1 MNRKNIILNDSAKID
16 LTCQSSLNDILI
28 VGNFNGMFGR
38 INESGLDLSGEPSE
52 EIINNFMWLNDT
64 CRDAKK
70 IFIGTRS
77 SVGDYVKN
85 MMAAAE
91 NLGIQINRDKYNIIL
106 VDSDD
111 ELLNKLNEISHTMP
125 KFDYIIQNPPYAKTL
140 HIDFFKKG
148 IELLNDTGKM
158 TIIEPAT
165 WLMNLRNDN
174 GKGKALY
181 FPFKSSISKLVEY
194 VEIENL
200 NNIFGIGQFVPCS
213 ITHIYK
219 NKQDDVTNVKFFGL
233 SYKVKSLDDIN
244 HIQNFKLVNNII
256 SKIRNICNDF
266 PKQHITNIE
275 CGDSKYIKYNEILSH
290 TLITNNERESGWIND
305 TFAYYLYPCVKGDV
319 LDNVPMTL
327 NNGGRE
333 TDKPSKCLHGTY
345 QELSNWK
352 HFCEN
357 NTLPLFINICMTID
371 QHNNSLKYVPCL
383 VDKQY
388 TDQEIYEMFHFT
400 QQEINLIEYTVEKFK
415 RNTPWTQRM
424 IYGPSKVSDQEVQEY
439 IENLKKKHN
448 IDY

>member
-16 LTCQSSLNDILI
+16 LTCQGSLNDILI

-70 IFIGTRS
+70 VFIGTRS

-91 NLGIQINRDKYNIIL
+91 NLNIQINRDKYNIIL

-111 ELLNKLNEISHTMP
+111 ALLNKLNEISHTMP

-165 WLMNLRNDN
+165 WLINIRKSGNAKRIYNPLKEMIAEHVEYINIDNMNDLFGKLMFVPFSITRYAKQKTQDCELRLCGTKQTIKSIYDANLIGDYDIIH
-174 GKGKALY
+174 GILHKIEQCGYDKALTHFNRY
-181 FPFKSSISKLVEY
+181 GFGDSFIRACSLFPSSHSYLSH
-194 VEIENL
+194 L
-200 NNIFGIGQFVPCS
+200 NVA
-213 ITHIYK
+213 
-219 NKQDDVTNVKFFGL
+219 
-233 SYKVKSLDDIN
+233 DDILGTQYYMTYVSTCMHHN
-244 HIQNFKLVNNII
+244 DR
-256 SKIRNICNDF
+256 KI
-266 PKQHITNIE
+266 
-275 CGDSKYIKYNEILSH
+275 YNE
-290 TLITNNERESGWIND
+290 TPKTKTGRTAE
-305 TFAYYLYPCVKGDV
+305 F
-319 LDNVPMTL
+319 L
-327 NNGGRE
+327 NG
-333 TDKPSKCLHGTY
+333 SY
-345 QELSNWK
+345 QEISNWK

-357 NTLPLFINICMTID
+357 NTLPIFINICMTID
-371 QHNNSLKYVPCL
+371 QHNNSLKYIPWL

-388 TDQEIYEMFHFT
+388 TDQEIYEMFGFT
-400 QQEINLIEYTVEKFK
+400 EQEINLIEYTVEKFQYSSPFFK
-415 RNTPWTQRM
+415 RYM
-424 IYGPSKVSDQEVQEY
+424 CGPSKVSDQEVQEY
-439 IENLKKKHN
+439 INQLKKKHN

>member
-1 MNRKNIILNDSAKID
+1 MNSKNIILNDSAKID

-38 INESGLDLSGEPSE
+38 IDESGLDLSGEPSE

-70 IFIGTRS
+70 VFIGTRS

-85 MMAAAE
+85 MIAAAE

-165 WLMNLRNDN
+165 WALSMRDDTKCAKLYQDMKTMIN
-174 GKGKALY
+174 GITK
-181 FPFKSSISKLVEY
+181 KLI
-194 VEIENL
+194 IENL
-200 NNIFGIGQFVPCS
+200 AQEFNNCIFVPYSITYIDKTYTGKIDYQCFGEHIEVDSIYECNHVFSNGVFGIIEKIRAKKLDSLENHYNKINGDNFIRSSHVFSNHGYYSKANVYERVNVKYYTTYIQPLVHH
-213 ITHIYK
+213 T
-219 NKQDDVTNVKFFGL
+219 KQDIYDK
-233 SYKVKSLDDIN
+233 IPC
-244 HIQNFKLVNNII
+244 KLTGVNKGKEGDFI
-256 SKIRNICNDF
+256 SGTF
-266 PKQHITNIE
+266 
-275 CGDSKYIKYNEILSH
+275 NEL
-290 TLITNNERESGWIND
+290 E
-305 TFAYYLYPCVKGDV
+305 
-319 LDNVPMTL
+319 
-327 NNGGRE
+327 
-333 TDKPSKCLHGTY
+333 
-345 QELSNWK
+345 NWK
-352 HFCEN
+352 YFA
-357 NTLPLFINICMTID
+357 L
-371 QHNNSLKYVPCL
+371 NNSLSLFLCIIFQFALSRKEIPWL

-388 TDQEIYEMFHFT
+388 TDQEIYEMFGFT
-400 QQEINLIEYTVEKFK
+400 EQEINLIEYTVEKFQYSSPFFK
-415 RNTPWTQRM
+415 RYM
-424 IYGPSKVSDQEVQEY
+424 CGPSKVSDQEVQEY
-439 IENLKKKHN
+439 INQLKKKHN